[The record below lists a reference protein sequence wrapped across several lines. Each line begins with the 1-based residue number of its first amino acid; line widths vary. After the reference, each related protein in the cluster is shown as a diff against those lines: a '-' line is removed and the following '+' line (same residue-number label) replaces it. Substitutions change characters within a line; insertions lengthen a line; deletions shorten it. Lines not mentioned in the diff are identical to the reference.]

1 MDSENQA
8 LMKRLAEE
16 HGKDNLVVVL
26 GAADPEGVEISA
38 ETLTLGDPSFAGP
51 LAGVPLGLHVYH
63 ILEPEFKQ
71 IIPEAIYQEKL
82 GIFEL
87 TSDGAA
93 LGKAL
98 SKIREQAKTKVDG
111 G

>member
-8 LMKRLAEE
+8 LIMRLAEE
-16 HGKDNLVVVL
+16 HGQEKLVVVL

-38 ETLTLGDPSFAGP
+38 ETLTMGDPSFAGP

-63 ILEPEFKQ
+63 ILEPEFKK
-71 IIPEAIYQEKL
+71 IIPEAVYQEKL

-93 LGKAL
+93 LGEAL
-98 SKIREQAKTKVDG
+98 SKIRQQSKAKG
-111 G
+111 